1 MDGRLFGLAVGVSST
16 FCFNVLPKGMS
27 EVRGDE
33 LASLRRRRRPLR
45 HPGGDADGGED
56 RNRDHVDTD
65 VVINAQPYDERVV
78 A

>member
-1 MDGRLFGLAVGVSST
+1 
-16 FCFNVLPKGMS
+16 MS